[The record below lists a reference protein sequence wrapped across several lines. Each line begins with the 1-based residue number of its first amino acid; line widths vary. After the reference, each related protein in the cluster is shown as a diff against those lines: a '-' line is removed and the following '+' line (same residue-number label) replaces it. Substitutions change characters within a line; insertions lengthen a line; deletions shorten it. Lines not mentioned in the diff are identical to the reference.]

1 VGCPR
6 PLGFRG
12 AEALFSEAE
21 ARINLLSRCRPLNV
35 AAATTKFLAAQ
46 RRGQRVELELEYA
59 APPDLAALRRALDAV
74 AEELQGV
81 SAIGRLYAD
90 RAAELELEASLAE
103 HAGRPGFAELAR
115 RRHPVGAGPEW
126 DTALG
131 LAQSWLAA
139 SLPSAGPLHRSDDGR
154 CPDSLVSTLARFI
167 GERRW
172 PLRVEVRPELS
183 SRAACGDGVIFV
195 RAGEML
201 EVHEARRIA
210 LHELLGHALPRLV
223 SRGHALGLLRVGS
236 ARSTDDEEGRAL
248 HIEAA
253 AELLDERRRRELGG
267 RHWVALAVARG
278 ATVWDVIGGLG
289 QFGWDAPA
297 AVALYVRVAR
307 GGGLCRELEY
317 LPAWL
322 RFGAAARDEPAHA
335 AWLALGRVSLSA
347 ARVLCAE
354 GVSAGPG
361 GERILGLSLATGHAT
376 S

>member
-1 VGCPR
+1 V
-6 PLGFRG
+6 
-12 AEALFSEAE
+12 ASAT
-21 ARINLLSRCRPLNV
+21 AR
-35 AAATTKFLAAQ
+35 FLDAH
-46 RRGQRVELELEYA
+46 RRGQRLELELEYTP
-59 APPDLAALRRALDAV
+59 PPDLGPLRRALAAV
-74 AEELQGV
+74 AAELQGGG
-81 SAIGRLYAD
+81 ALAALYVE

-115 RRHPVGAGPEW
+115 RRHPVGTGPEW

-131 LAQSWLAA
+131 LAESWLLA
-139 SLPSAGPLHRSDDGR
+139 SVPPAGPLHRSDDWR
-154 CPDSLVSTLARFI
+154 CPASLVSTLARII

-172 PLRVEVRPELS
+172 PLRVEVRRELS
-183 SRAACGDGVIFV
+183 SRAACGEGVIFV
-195 RAGEML
+195 RAGDSL
-201 EVHEARRIA
+201 EAHEARRIA
-210 LHELLGHALPRLV
+210 LHELIGHAVPRLAAR
-223 SRGHALGLLRVGS
+223 SHALGLLRVGC

-278 ATVWDVIGGLG
+278 ASLRDVIVGLG
-289 QFGWDAPA
+289 QFGWDAEA
-297 AVALYVRVAR
+297 ALALYVRVAR

-322 RFGAAARDEPAHA
+322 RFGAAVRDEPHHA

-354 GVSAGPG
+354 GVPG
-361 GERILGLSLATGHAT
+361 GAAANEFSACHSQLATLPRSPT
-376 S
+376 